1 MARPRRCN
9 PVIPQA
15 RGAGSGLRFR
25 AGKLLGQAGETGVSL
40 QKQGQRELLRRRAL
54 HKTLPGLWGASD
66 FHGFAQK
73 TPQTKAGGRSA
84 VSLPVLFFIFFFPF
98 FSIHT
103 LSSFSLLTPCA
114 LLAETPSGLWAS
126 QAQLPV
132 TRGRCTA
139 GFTHCKTPLR
149 SSPDLPGFSV
159 LITVLPWGCGRRLCT
174 AAWAVFFPCGFLQR
188 LAAAQGRATGCP
200 GGDFPLQE
208 GLCLPLPPQKH
219 LAPVLLEVSSQIRCN
234 SFEKMKTEILLL
246 AVSW

>member
-9 PVIPQA
+9 PVIPRA
-15 RGAGSGLRFR
+15 RGAGSGLHFR

-40 QKQGQRELLRRRAL
+40 QKQGQRELLRRGEL

-73 TPQTKAGGRSA
+73 TPQTKASGRSA
-84 VSLPVLFFIFFFPF
+84 VSLPVLFFLFFFPF

-103 LSSFSLLTPCA
+103 FSFSLLTSCT
-114 LLAETPSGLWAS
+114 LLAETRSGLWAS

-132 TRGRCTA
+132 TSERCTA

-149 SSPDLPGFSV
+149 SSPDLPGVSV
-159 LITVLPWGCGRRLCT
+159 LLTVLPWGCGCCLCT

-188 LAAAQGRATGCP
+188 LAAAQEGATGCP
-200 GGDFPLQE
+200 GGNFPLQE

-219 LAPVLLEVSSQIRCN
+219 LAPVLLEVSSQIRRN
-234 SFEKMKTEILLL
+234 SLEKMKTEILLL

>member
-9 PVIPQA
+9 PVIPRA
-15 RGAGSGLRFR
+15 RGAGSGLHFR
-25 AGKLLGQAGETGVSL
+25 ARKLLGQAGETGVSL
-40 QKQGQRELLRRRAL
+40 QKQGQRELLRRGEL

-73 TPQTKAGGRSA
+73 TPQTKASGRSA
-84 VSLPVLFFIFFFPF
+84 VSLPVLFFYFFFPF

-103 LSSFSLLTPCA
+103 LFSFCLLTSCT

-132 TRGRCTA
+132 TSGRCTA

-149 SSPDLPGFSV
+149 SSPDLPGVSV
-159 LITVLPWGCGRRLCT
+159 LLTVLPWGCGCCLCT

-188 LAAAQGRATGCP
+188 LAAAQEGATGCP

-219 LAPVLLEVSSQIRCN
+219 LAPVLLEVSSQIRRN
-234 SFEKMKTEILLL
+234 SLEKMKTEILLL